1 MALREDDA
9 IEGIVKL
16 DVHLHA
22 RAVALYVQAGDGRHD
37 AKDVAD
43 YAKLVVGK
51 NRKKWLEKGYKV
63 VTN

>member
-16 DVHLHA
+16 DGHLHA
-22 RAVALYVQAGDGRHD
+22 RPVALYVQAGDGRHD

-43 YAKLVVGK
+43 YAKLVVK
-51 NRKKWLEKGYKV
+51 KVIRKGLQSCDKLA
-63 VTN
+63 